1 MAQVLRYLPVP
12 KDANLLVGANTLDD
26 AAVYRISD
34 DLAIVQTID
43 FITPVVDDPYSFGAI
58 VAANALSDIYAMGA
72 KPVLALNIVGFPAK
86 ALPLSMLGEIL
97 RGGADKAAEAGVT
110 IVGGHSIDDNEPKYG
125 LAVTGFVHPNKLVR
139 NATAQPGDALILTK
153 PLGIGIITTGIDRLM
168 VDQRTAEHAISV
180 MSELNRAAADA
191 MLKIGVSAC
200 TDITGFGLLGHLHE
214 MAEASGVGAEVS
226 LEKVPVL
233 LEAWELVEKG
243 VVPEGTENNHRYL
256 RDHVDWQGLR
266 REEQLVL
273 CDAQTSGGLLIAV
286 PEGKKV
292 ALLET
297 LASSGIAPAEIGR
310 IVEGRGGVIRVK
322 RS

>member
-1 MAQVLRYLPVP
+1 MPTP

-43 FITPVVDDPYSFGAI
+43 LITPVVDDPYSFGAI
-58 VAANALSDIYAMGA
+58 VAANALSDVYAMGA

-86 ALPLSMLGEIL
+86 TLPLSVLGEIL
-97 RGGADKAAEAGVT
+97 RGGADKAAEAGVS

-125 LAVTGFVHPNKLVR
+125 LAVTGFVHPDKLVT
-139 NATAQPGDALILTK
+139 NAGAKPDDALILTK
-153 PLGIGIITTGIDRLM
+153 PLGIGIITTGIDRQI
-168 VDQRTAEHAISV
+168 VDQPTLERVTSV

-191 MLKIGVSAC
+191 MVKVGVNAC
-200 TDITGFGLLGHLHE
+200 TDITGFGLLGHLRE
-214 MAEASGVGAEVS
+214 MAAASGVGAEVV

-233 LEAWELVEKG
+233 PEAWELVEKG
-243 VVPEGTENNHRYL
+243 IVPEGTQNNHRYL
-256 RDHVDWQGLR
+256 EDYVNWQDLR

-286 PEGKKV
+286 PQERKSS
-292 ALLET
+292 LLET
-297 LASSGIAPAEIGR
+297 LVTSGVVAAEIGR
-310 IVEGRGGVIRVK
+310 IVKGQGGNIRTT

>member
-1 MAQVLRYLPVP
+1 MPTP

-43 FITPVVDDPYSFGAI
+43 LITPVVDDPYSFGAI
-58 VAANALSDIYAMGA
+58 VAANALSDVYAMGA

-86 ALPLSMLGEIL
+86 TLPLSVLGEIL
-97 RGGADKAAEAGVT
+97 RGGADKAAEAGVS

-125 LAVTGFVHPNKLVR
+125 LAVTGFVHPDKLVT
-139 NATAQPGDALILTK
+139 NAGAKPDDALILTK
-153 PLGIGIITTGIDRLM
+153 PLGIGIITTGIDRQM
-168 VDQRTAEHAISV
+168 VDQATLERVTSV

-191 MLKIGVSAC
+191 MVKVGVNAC
-200 TDITGFGLLGHLHE
+200 TDITGFGLLGHLRE
-214 MAEASGVGAEVS
+214 MAAASGVGAEVV

-233 LEAWELVEKG
+233 PEAWELVEKG
-243 VVPEGTENNHRYL
+243 IVPEGTQNNHRYL
-256 RDHVDWQGLR
+256 EDYVNWQDLR

-286 PEGKKV
+286 PQERKSS
-292 ALLET
+292 LLET
-297 LASSGIAPAEIGR
+297 LVTSGVVAAEIGR
-310 IVEGRGGVIRVK
+310 IVKGQGGNIRTT